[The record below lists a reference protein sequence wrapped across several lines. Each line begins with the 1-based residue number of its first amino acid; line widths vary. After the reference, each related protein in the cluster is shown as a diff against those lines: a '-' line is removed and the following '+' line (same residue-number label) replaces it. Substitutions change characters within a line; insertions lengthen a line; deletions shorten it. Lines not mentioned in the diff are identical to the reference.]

1 MERFIISKKFIVTG
15 MDGDVVDPDE
25 NEQNEKMLYE
35 QEQDNNEQS
44 DDDEE
49 EEEKD
54 IPAIYLQ
61 GHYILYDEN
70 HDKEYLINDTIKYFI
85 DKFSSPKTKAEVVK
99 EIEAEVKSNNKTIEE
114 TCSHFFEFLCKKKIL
129 VPENY
134 EEPALV
140 ENSLFEEGDS
150 IDGLTILK
158 VISNRR
164 YTEIYLAYDKTHN
177 CNYVIKLLNRSK
189 TSEPKIFDE
198 ELRMLEREYSFLQ
211 NVEDISSICKVYSFN
226 KMHEQHPYII
236 LEYIKGNSLHRFLKE
251 TQLLTKTIC
260 FRIIKD
266 ILQAFSLLHKKKLI
280 HGDIHSS
287 NILITE
293 DNSVKIIDMG
303 LSVNVEEIEKNE
315 LVKFGGVIYYM
326 PPERINL
333 TTIEKF
339 SKEPDLYSDVYQIG
353 MLIYLIIYNK
363 TPFKGF
369 IWEEL
374 AQNIKSTNPAFPDLS
389 FLNYT
394 VPRWLINIV
403 KKCLAK
409 NPVERFSNATEI
421 FENFETH
428 VFKEKNIVVT

>member
-15 MDGDVVDPDE
+15 IDGDVVGPDE

-35 QEQDNNEQS
+35 QEQDNEQS
-44 DDDEE
+44 DDD

-114 TCSHFFEFLCKKKIL
+114 TCSRFLEFLCKKKIL

-164 YTEIYLAYDKTHN
+164 YMEIYLALDKTNN
-177 CNYVIKLLNRSK
+177 CNYIIKLLNRSK

-236 LEYIKGNSLHRFLKE
+236 L
-251 TQLLTKTIC
+251 
-260 FRIIKD
+260 
-266 ILQAFSLLHKKKLI
+266 
-280 HGDIHSS
+280 
-287 NILITE
+287 
-293 DNSVKIIDMG
+293 
-303 LSVNVEEIEKNE
+303 
-315 LVKFGGVIYYM
+315 
-326 PPERINL
+326 
-333 TTIEKF
+333 
-339 SKEPDLYSDVYQIG
+339 
-353 MLIYLIIYNK
+353 
-363 TPFKGF
+363 
-369 IWEEL
+369 
-374 AQNIKSTNPAFPDLS
+374 
-389 FLNYT
+389 
-394 VPRWLINIV
+394 
-403 KKCLAK
+403 
-409 NPVERFSNATEI
+409 
-421 FENFETH
+421 
-428 VFKEKNIVVT
+428 

>member
-70 HDKEYLINDTIKYFI
+70 RNKEYLINDTIKYFI

-164 YTEIYLAYDKTHN
+164 YTEIYLAYDKTN
-177 CNYVIKLLNRSK
+177 
-189 TSEPKIFDE
+189 
-198 ELRMLEREYSFLQ
+198 
-211 NVEDISSICKVYSFN
+211 
-226 KMHEQHPYII
+226 
-236 LEYIKGNSLHRFLKE
+236 
-251 TQLLTKTIC
+251 
-260 FRIIKD
+260 
-266 ILQAFSLLHKKKLI
+266 
-280 HGDIHSS
+280 
-287 NILITE
+287 
-293 DNSVKIIDMG
+293 
-303 LSVNVEEIEKNE
+303 
-315 LVKFGGVIYYM
+315 
-326 PPERINL
+326 
-333 TTIEKF
+333 
-339 SKEPDLYSDVYQIG
+339 
-353 MLIYLIIYNK
+353 
-363 TPFKGF
+363 
-369 IWEEL
+369 
-374 AQNIKSTNPAFPDLS
+374 
-389 FLNYT
+389 
-394 VPRWLINIV
+394 
-403 KKCLAK
+403 
-409 NPVERFSNATEI
+409 
-421 FENFETH
+421 
-428 VFKEKNIVVT
+428 